1 MASFQK
7 LIDFY
12 TPPEEGYVLESFLA
26 TTYQVDFEFFE
37 DDLLA
42 LALGVRTPANRGRA
56 FRADIERR
64 LQSATVSVLYD
75 LRGCPKLR
83 RASPRI
89 DALPVIT
96 RKQHAKISLLAWVK
110 RGEGAREPATRVR
123 LIVGSA
129 NLTRQGFRENYECAS
144 AIDFGGAAS
153 RGRGLLL
160 RALDLV
166 ASLGGECES
175 AQLDSQLKDFRAF
188 AQSVS
193 TDSLPQDAPVALV
206 SAEDALQE
214 LSRAWQELDGSNPEL
229 ATVVSPFW
237 PEGSTA
243 GAALVELVSHLAN
256 PKRVDLVCRGVE
268 APHGRDWIPE
278 FDPAVA
284 AELKGKIS
292 SRLFLMPALPSAGVD
307 DANDQGDESE
317 VDEIGRYGS
326 SGSADKGLP
335 RRALHAKMI
344 WLDGKKGS
352 VGYIGSSN
360 CTRRGM
366 ALRAPANWEAGL
378 IYRVSR
384 SVRARMDLLAIAGH
398 GFEVMAGKLPL
409 SKKPQKDEETPVPNF
424 LADIVAK
431 QHIVTIRFQKNIAA
445 PENFEILMPVP
456 TPLRDGGY
464 WLVYQRRNDGIP
476 TRISVDSR
484 ECTRC
489 DTNLKP
495 FHPSGEAEPSAAEVY
510 VKVRWEGNIGFFP
523 VRFDDKA
530 SLPVL
535 PAGRRPTENELIE
548 YFLFGREP
556 DWDGD
561 GGGGG
566 GGPPSDPDPPHSEK
580 AVDTRR
586 ILSYFIR
593 RFVQALPGIE
603 TEIIAAAYSRA
614 ALLNALKGPTSPLAL
629 AKQAFASLHQPRGRH
644 EPLKTATAVGF
655 QLVEICGA
663 LKRSKAQVSDKELKQ
678 CFDAVLEEC
687 RGFLNEVVKE
697 VPALASGAFQQYRR
711 RILGEAHASLA

>member
-1 MASFQK
+1 MAGFQK

-64 LQSATVSVLYD
+64 LQTATVSVLYD

-96 RKQHAKISLLAWVK
+96 RKQHAKVSLLAWVK
-110 RGEGAREPATRVR
+110 RGEGTSEPVKRVR

-144 AIDFGGAAS
+144 ALDFGGAKS

-166 ASLGGECES
+166 ASMGGECES
-175 AQLDSQLKDFRAF
+175 AQLDSQLEEFRAF
-188 AQSVS
+188 AQGVS
-193 TDSLPQDAPVALV
+193 TDPLPQDAPVTFV

-214 LSRAWQELDGSNPEL
+214 LSRAWEELDGSNPEL

-243 GAALVELVSHLAN
+243 GAALAELISHFAN

-268 APHGRDWIPE
+268 APNGRDWIPE

-307 DANDQGDESE
+307 EDANDRGDESE
-317 VDEIGRYGS
+317 VDEIGRYRP
-326 SGSADKGLP
+326 SGPADKGVP

-366 ALRAPANWEAGL
+366 ALGAPSNWEAGL
-378 IYRVSR
+378 IYQVSR
-384 SVRARMDLLAIAGH
+384 SARARMDLLGIAGK
-398 GFEVMAGKLPL
+398 GFEVMAGKLPPA
-409 SKKPQKDEETPVPNF
+409 KKPQKDEENPVPNF
-424 LADIVAK
+424 LADIVAR
-431 QHIVTIRFQKNIAA
+431 QHDVTIRFQKNIAA

-456 TPLRDGGY
+456 TPLGDGGY
-464 WLVYQRRNDGIP
+464 WLVYQRRDGKVP
-476 TRISVDSR
+476 TRISVDLR

-495 FHPSGEAEPSAAEVY
+495 FHPVGEGAPSEAAVY
-510 VKVRWEGNIGFFP
+510 VEVRWEGNIGFFP

-566 GGPPSDPDPPHSEK
+566 PQGDPDPPQSEK

-603 TEIIAAAYSRA
+603 TEMIAAAYSRA

-629 AKQAFASLHQPRGRH
+629 AKQAFASLGQPRGRH

-655 QLVEICGA
+655 QLVEICAA
-663 LKRSKAQVSDKELKQ
+663 LKRSKAQVSDKELRQ
-678 CFDAVLEEC
+678 YFDPVLEEC

-697 VPALASGAFQQYRR
+697 VPALKCGAFQEYRR

>member
-1 MASFQK
+1 MAGFQK

-64 LQSATVSVLYD
+64 LQTATVSVLYD

-96 RKQHAKISLLAWVK
+96 RKQHAKVSLLAWVR
-110 RGEGAREPATRVR
+110 RGEGTREPVRRVR

-144 AIDFGGAAS
+144 ALDFGGAKS
-153 RGRGLLL
+153 RGRGPLL
-160 RALDLV
+160 RAIDLV
-166 ASLGGECES
+166 ASMGRECES
-175 AQLDSQLKDFRAF
+175 AQLDSQLEEFRAF
-188 AQSVS
+188 AQGVG
-193 TDSLPQDAPVALV
+193 TDPLPLDAPVTFV
-206 SAEDALQE
+206 TAEDALQE
-214 LSRAWQELDGSNPEL
+214 LSHAWEELDGSNPEL

-243 GAALVELVSHLAN
+243 GAALAELISHLAN

-268 APHGRDWIPE
+268 APNGRDWIPE

-292 SRLFLMPALPSAGVD
+292 SRLFLIPALPSAGVD
-307 DANDQGDESE
+307 EDANDQGDESE
-317 VDEIGRYGS
+317 VDEIGRYRP
-326 SGSADKGLP
+326 SGPADKGLP

-352 VGYIGSSN
+352 VGYTGSSN
-360 CTRRGM
+360 CTRRGL
-366 ALRAPANWEAGL
+366 ALGAASNWEAGL

-384 SVRARMDLLAIAGH
+384 SARARMDLLGIAGK
-398 GFEVMAGKLPL
+398 GFEVMAGKLPS
-409 SKKPQKDEETPVPNF
+409 SKKPQKEEESPVPNF
-424 LADIVAK
+424 LADIVAR
-431 QHIVTIRFQKNIAA
+431 HHEVTIRFQKDFAA

-456 TPLRDGGY
+456 TPLGDSGY
-464 WLVYQRRNDGIP
+464 WLVYQRRDSKVP
-476 TRISVDSR
+476 TRISVDLR

-489 DTNLKP
+489 DTNLNP
-495 FHPSGEAEPSAAEVY
+495 FHAGGEGAASEAAVY
-510 VKVRWEGNIGFFP
+510 VEVRWEGNIGFFP

-530 SLPVL
+530 SLPML

-566 GGPPSDPDPPHSEK
+566 PQGDPYPPQSEQ

-603 TEIIAAAYSRA
+603 TEMIAAAYSRA

-629 AKQAFASLHQPRGRH
+629 AKQAFASLRQPRGRH

-655 QLVEICGA
+655 QLVEICAA
-663 LKRSKAQVSDKELKQ
+663 LKRSKAQVSDKELRQ
-678 CFDAVLEEC
+678 YFDPVLEEC

-697 VPALASGAFQQYRR
+697 VPALNCGAFQEYRR
-711 RILGEAHASLA
+711 RILGEARASLA